1 MMPKNLKKVKPK
13 RAVQQS
19 VSHNTHSN
27 LSPPPA
33 AAVNDDAAAE
43 DRPRRYKKSRPT
55 HPKSRGSAQSS
66 ARATTDRLAHD
77 EPNSGGS
84 NQGIS
89 TAVLEPNKEGSKGI
103 TPPHSPRNPRAIKHT
118 LKAEQKVR
126 LGNGRNVAIG
136 GLSDE
141 LGNKYVWCRSGQILV
156 ITAYSDWHGGSADA
170 SNALRGAGLIVV
182 GSIGDIREAVDSLK
196 DFPPLP
202 IVTKPGLSKYGFVL
216 PDGQVLVPRG
226 QPEPLKAFE
235 PVSGMLGKAG
245 MLEDWIERV
254 AAPLADHKIPAFFM
268 MMMFVAPLLRQ
279 TDRTDNLGF
288 ELFGEAGR
296 GKSTL
301 QALMAS
307 AAGPAIGGGDGMYW
321 RTLNTTINALEAI
334 MPLYND
340 LPLVLDEAGLVPGGG
355 TSDKRALSM
364 RDLAFR
370 LSAGVIRQRLGEPAG
385 PLSRLAYMVSTNVA
399 IGSFDAAHGAE
410 SDAIADRLQT
420 VPLLPDR
427 AHGIFDY
434 CPPSYPSS
442 GAFADALKLA
452 ASQHYGYA
460 LPVFLQY
467 LVNRIYRHPKK
478 LRRIILEHVAK
489 FLDKSGANSNDG
501 SQKRVAEAFGLV
513 YAAGRLAIEARV
525 LPTTYKP
532 GAAALAVYRL
542 HRAHGRTAIS
552 FDDRLD
558 TVLCHCSTIDLSRT
572 GLATLSEAQ
581 RSACP
586 AFLYTNKSKQREL
599 IVPVPHIDTVFPGW
613 KGIVKDPDVLK
624 RLKRSSE
631 RYTRDRPVGRKGAQV
646 PCYVFNVPNLQV

>member
-1 MMPKNLKKVKPK
+1 MTKISKNLKSKPMAKQIVSPNSLSDQPPPGSADNHDVAEAGHSPK
-13 RAVQQS
+13 RRKTS
-19 VSHNTHSN
+19 SSKHKNRSHST
-27 LSPPPA
+27 LAGSP
-33 AAVNDDAAAE
+33 NGKDTTE
-43 DRPRRYKKSRPT
+43 
-55 HPKSRGSAQSS
+55 Q
-66 ARATTDRLAHD
+66 RAPD
-77 EPNSGGS
+77 NGGS
-84 NQGIS
+84 RQSTKTSTPVAKQG
-89 TAVLEPNKEGSKGI
+89 KSKAAK
-103 TPPHSPRNPRAIKHT
+103 PPHPPRPPRAIKDT
-118 LKAEQKVR
+118 LKAEQRVR
-126 LGNGRNVAIG
+126 LGSGSKVAIG
-136 GLSDE
+136 GLTDE
-141 LGNKYVWCRSGQILV
+141 FGNKYVWCRTGKTFV
-156 ITAYSDWHGGSADA
+156 VTAYSDWHGGSADA

-182 GSIGDIREAVDSLK
+182 RNIGDIREAVDSLK
-196 DFPPLP
+196 RFPPLP

-216 PDGQVLVPRG
+216 PDGQVLVPLG
-226 QPEPLKAFE
+226 QPEPLNAFE

-245 MLEDWIERV
+245 TLEDWIERV

-268 MMMFVAPLLRQ
+268 MMMFAAPLLRQ

-321 RTLNTTINALEAI
+321 RTLNTTMNALEAI

-340 LPLVLDEAGLVPGGG
+340 LPLILDEAGLVPGGG
-355 TSDKRALSM
+355 KSDTRALAM

-370 LSAGVIRQRLGEPAG
+370 LSAGVIKQRFGEPAG

-452 ASQHYGYA
+452 ASQHYGHA

-467 LVNRIYRHPKK
+467 LVDRIHRQPMR
-478 LRRIILEHVAK
+478 LRRIIGEHVAK
-489 FLDKSGANSNDG
+489 FLEKSGANSNDG
-501 SQKRVAEAFGLV
+501 SEKRVAEAFGLV
-513 YAAGRLAIEARV
+513 YAAGRLAVGAGV
-525 LPTTYKP
+525 LPAHYKP
-532 GAAALAVYRL
+532 GSAALAVYRL

-552 FDDRLD
+552 FEDRLIAVLRHSS
-558 TVLCHCSTIDLSRT
+558 TVDLVQTR
-572 GLATLSEAQ
+572 LETLSEVQ

-586 AFLYTNKSKQREL
+586 AFVYVGKSKNREL
-599 IVPVPHIDTVFPGW
+599 VVPVRHIDTVFPGW
-613 KGIVKDPDVLK
+613 KGIVKDPDVVK
-624 RLKRSSE
+624 RLKPSSE
-631 RYTRDRPVGRKGAQV
+631 RYTRDRPVGAKGMQL
-646 PCYVFNVPNLQV
+646 PCYVFNIHDLDA